1 MTKNE
6 ALKKYFG
13 YDSFREGQEKLID
26 AILAGCDVLGV
37 MPTGAGK
44 SICYQI
50 PALLLPGIT
59 LVVSP
64 LISLMKDQVFALKQ
78 AGIAAAYLNSSLTL
92 GQYCKALSNAMAG
105 MYKII
110 YVAPERLETPGFT
123 AFAQSARISLV
134 AVDEAHCVS
143 QWGHD
148 FRPGYLNVARFVESL
163 PVRPPV
169 AAFTA
174 TATRRVREDIS
185 ALLRLKNPETLVTGF
200 NRPNLY
206 FEVRRV
212 TESEKRGQL
221 LSIVQERRG
230 QSGIVYCS
238 TRKAVEEVCA
248 LLEAAG
254 VPATRYHAGL
264 SDEERHANQEAFLF
278 DEKPVM
284 AATNAFGMGIDKSN
298 VAYVLHYNM
307 PKDPES
313 YYQEAGRAG
322 RDGSPAACILLYSGR
337 DVKLNEFLIEKSLS
351 ENEELSEKQKETV
364 RRESLERLRQM
375 TFYCTGRGCL
385 RGYLLRYFGE
395 DAPARCNGCSNCLSG
410 VREEDV
416 TELAQAIVSC
426 IDETGGLYGAK
437 RLTDILRGDDD
448 PQGQSLARFE
458 SFGALSSTPRGRIL
472 ACIDAL
478 LADEYLAVA
487 PGQYRSLRPGPR
499 ADEIERGMSCVLAMP
514 VAAEK
519 TARAQRT
526 APAVDKPLYARLV
539 DLREKIAFRKHVA
552 PYLIFTNA
560 TLEEMSVKKPRTRAE
575 MLAISGMGE
584 RKFALY
590 GEAFL
595 QICKE
600 E

>member
-1 MTKNE
+1 M
-6 ALKKYFG
+6 
-13 YDSFREGQEKLID
+13 
-26 AILAGCDVLGV
+26 
-37 MPTGAGK
+37 
-44 SICYQI
+44 
-50 PALLLPGIT
+50 
-59 LVVSP
+59 
-64 LISLMKDQVFALKQ
+64 
-78 AGIAAAYLNSSLTL
+78 
-92 GQYCKALSNAMAG
+92 
-105 MYKII
+105 
-110 YVAPERLETPGFT
+110 
-123 AFAQSARISLV
+123 
-134 AVDEAHCVS
+134 
-143 QWGHD
+143 
-148 FRPGYLNVARFVESL
+148 
-163 PVRPPV
+163 
-169 AAFTA
+169 
-174 TATRRVREDIS
+174 
-185 ALLRLKNPETLVTGF
+185 
-200 NRPNLY
+200 
-206 FEVRRV
+206 
-212 TESEKRGQL
+212 
-221 LSIVQERRG
+221 
-230 QSGIVYCS
+230 
-238 TRKAVEEVCA
+238 
-248 LLEAAG
+248 
-254 VPATRYHAGL
+254 
-264 SDEERHANQEAFLF
+264 
-278 DEKPVM
+278 
-284 AATNAFGMGIDKSN
+284 
-298 VAYVLHYNM
+298 
-307 PKDPES
+307 
-313 YYQEAGRAG
+313 
-322 RDGSPAACILLYSGR
+322 
-337 DVKLNEFLIEKSLS
+337 
-351 ENEELSEKQKETV
+351 
-364 RRESLERLRQM
+364 RRESLERLRQI

-519 TARAQRT
+519 TTRARRT